1 MMHLGLR
8 RCKDTCVI
16 CCPLKDSVPLSGRLS
31 AALARRG
38 VHYGWVVVAAT
49 FLTMLVT
56 AGAVGAP
63 GVLLLPLQREFG
75 WSTAAIS
82 SAMAV
87 RLLLF
92 GLMGPFAAAFINRY
106 GVRKVTLTA
115 LGLIASGLALS
126 LAVHR
131 IWQLI
136 VLWGVIVGVGT
147 GLTALV
153 LAATVSARWFNSRR
167 GLIVGLLTASSATGQ
182 LVFLP
187 LLASVAAHS
196 GWRNALLIVCVL
208 LAAAA
213 IVAGLLLRD
222 RPSDLGLEPY
232 GAPIAG
238 APAGVPATAAAA
250 ASASSRPSVAAAAL
264 ISLWDAAHTRTFW
277 LLFASFFICGA
288 STNGLIQT
296 HFIPLCSD
304 RGLPEVAAAGLLAIM
319 GAFDFFGTIA
329 SGWLSDR
336 YSASRLLFWYYGL
349 RGLSLLYLP
358 FADFTYTG
366 LSIFA
371 LFYGLDWIA
380 TVPPTVSITVK
391 SFGPERANL
400 VFGWVFAAH
409 QLGAATAA
417 FGAGLSRTVLATYLP
432 AFFAAGAL
440 CLLAAGLVLLLGRP
454 AGGAVGTAGT

>member
-1 MMHLGLR
+1 M
-8 RCKDTCVI
+8 
-16 CCPLKDSVPLSGRLS
+16 PLSSRVS
-31 AALARRG
+31 ATLTRRG

-75 WSTAAIS
+75 WSTVAIS

-106 GVRKVTLTA
+106 GVRKVTLAA
-115 LGLIASGLALS
+115 LGLIASGLLLS
-126 LAVHR
+126 LAMHQL
-131 IWQLI
+131 WQLI
-136 VLWGVIVGVGT
+136 VLWGVLVGLGT

-213 IVAGLLLRD
+213 ILAGLFMRD
-222 RPSDLGLEPY
+222 RPSDLGLQPY
-232 GAPIAG
+232 GAPAG
-238 APAGVPATAAAA
+238 PGSDRAAAET
-250 ASASSRPSVAAAAL
+250 ASSTSSPSVAAAAL
-264 ISLWDAAHTRTFW
+264 LALRDAAHSRTFW

-304 RGLPEVAAAGLLAIM
+304 RGLPEVAAAGLLATM

-336 YSASRLLFWYYGL
+336 YSPSRLLFWYYGL

-358 FADFTYTG
+358 FAHFTYTG
-366 LSIFA
+366 LSMFA

-391 SFGPERANL
+391 TFGRERANL

-417 FGAGLSRTVLATYLP
+417 FGAGLSRTVLSTYLP

-440 CLLAAGLVLLLGRP
+440 CLLAAGLALLLGRSGRAVAVDA
-454 AGGAVGTAGT
+454 AGPPW

>member
-1 MMHLGLR
+1 
-8 RCKDTCVI
+8 
-16 CCPLKDSVPLSGRLS
+16 VPLSGRLS

-115 LGLIASGLALS
+115 LALIASGLALS
-126 LAVHR
+126 LAINR

-136 VLWGVIVGVGT
+136 ALWGVIVGVGT

-196 GWRNALLIVCVL
+196 GWRNALLIICVL

-213 IVAGLLLRD
+213 IVAGLLMRD

-232 GAPIAG
+232 GAPIADVTSGIPGIPGGPG
-238 APAGVPATAAAA
+238 AERPPAI
-250 ASASSRPSVAAAAL
+250 SASSSPSVAAAAL
-264 ISLWDAAHTRTFW
+264 IALWDAAHTRTFW

-304 RGLPEVAAAGLLAIM
+304 RGLAEVAAAGLLAIM

-336 YSASRLLFWYYGL
+336 YNPSRLLFWYYGL

-366 LSIFA
+366 LSMFA

-391 SFGPERANL
+391 SFGRERANL

-440 CLLAAGLVLLLGRP
+440 CLLAAGLALMLGRP
-454 AGGAVGTAGT
+454 GGAAVAATGNTQTGS